1 MKVGTDGILLGAWAD
16 VSDCQRILDMAT
28 GTGLVALM
36 LAQRSHEYC
45 QIEAVELDPLAA
57 HQFDLIVANPP
68 YFAQGVECKNDER
81 ALARYVQQSHLDWLN
96 WASSC
101 LSEKGK
107 ISFVLPYE
115 AGKTLINSTALYCI
129 KQTDVI
135 TKIGKTPQR
144 MLLTFSKEALP
155 QMKERL
161 IIYDENNRYTVAFV
175 TLTKDF
181 YLNF

>member
-1 MKVGTDGILLGAWAD
+1 MRRG
-16 VSDCQRILDMAT
+16 
-28 GTGLVALM
+28 
-36 LAQRSHEYC
+36 
-45 QIEAVELDPLAA
+45 
-57 HQFDLIVANPP
+57 
-68 YFAQGVECKNDER
+68 
-81 ALARYVQQSHLDWLN
+81 
-96 WASSC
+96 
-101 LSEKGK
+101 
-107 ISFVLPYE
+107 
-115 AGKTLINSTALYCI
+115 NSTALYCI